1 MLSAQP
7 ARPLGLWPTT
17 SEEVGVAKIVFILQR
32 RDDKTPDDVRTQWSS
47 EAHLARLRQLPGL
60 TRFVHNYVVA
70 SPAGHV
76 CDGVGEMWFENDEM
90 MHLALSSPQ
99 MEAAVESATSF
110 LDMEKT
116 RMVIVEEKTVIG

>member
-1 MLSAQP
+1 
-7 ARPLGLWPTT
+7 
-17 SEEVGVAKIVFILQR
+17 LQR
-32 RDDKTPDDVRTQWSS
+32 RSDKTPDDVRAQWGSD
-47 EAHLARLRQLPGL
+47 AHLARLRQLPGL

-76 CDGVGEMWFENDEM
+76 CDGVGEMWFEDDEM
-90 MHLALSSPQ
+90 MQLALDSPQ
-99 MEAAVESATSF
+99 MQAAVESAKGF